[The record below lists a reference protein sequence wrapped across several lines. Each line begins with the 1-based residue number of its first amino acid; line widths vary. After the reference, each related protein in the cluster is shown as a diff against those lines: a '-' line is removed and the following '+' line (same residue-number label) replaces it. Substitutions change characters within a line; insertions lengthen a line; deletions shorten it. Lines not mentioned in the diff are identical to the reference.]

1 MREPE
6 VRGSGMAVTRCVHDL
21 VREHATAT
29 PDAIALVSG
38 TNKITYGELDARASK
53 LARFLCSSGV
63 GPEIPVA
70 ICMHR
75 SIELAVAALGIL
87 KAGGAYVPLDPT
99 YPANRLSILLEDSG
113 APLVLTELGVTDL
126 PTGAWKSVVP
136 DQYQYGLDNADDA
149 RVSPVNAEPGN
160 LAYIIFTSGST
171 GRPKGVQVTHA
182 NLLNLVSWHQNA
194 FKVTAADRATLH
206 ASPGFDASVWEL
218 WPYLAA
224 GASVFVVDEA
234 LRTAPEALR
243 DWIVAQGITITY
255 LPTALAE
262 RMIELDWPPESALRV
277 LLTGADTLRRRP
289 AKVLPF
295 DLVNNYGPT
304 ECTVVAT
311 SGKIQRREGA
321 YEAPSIGRAI
331 GNVSVHIVDEQLQPV
346 PAGAAGELLIG
357 GAGVA
362 RGYLNA
368 PELTAER
375 FLPDPFRGE
384 PGGRLYR
391 TGDLGCYLPDGQIAF
406 LGRID
411 DQIKIMGFRIEPQEV
426 VAALRLY
433 PDIRDS
439 FVTAYTDQSGNRRLL
454 AYVVLATPQRTKSS
468 DLRRFLSDYLPDY
481 MLPSTFV
488 VVPELPQSAHG
499 KVIRSALPE
508 PTASNI
514 LDDDSFEA
522 PQSPIEK
529 HLAGFLSALLRVD
542 HVGRD
547 DNFFTLGGHSLMG
560 AQLIAKIQESFGV
573 ELSLLSLF
581 EEPTV
586 KGMSTEIERLI
597 YAKVSAMSEDEAQ
610 RILASSGEATGDA
623 IRNAI

>member
-1 MREPE
+1 M
-6 VRGSGMAVTRCVHDL
+6 SVTRCVQDL
-21 VREHATAT
+21 VREHATVT
-29 PDAIALVSG
+29 PDAIALVSAS
-38 TNKITYGELDARASK
+38 NKITYGELDARANK
-53 LARFLCSSGV
+53 LACFLRSSGV

-99 YPANRLSILLEDSG
+99 YPANRISMLLEDSG
-113 APLVLTELGVTDL
+113 APLVLTELGLASNL
-126 PTGAWKSVVP
+126 PAGVWKSVVL
-136 DQYQYGLDNADDA
+136 DQLRDEYGLDRADDP
-149 RVSPVNAEPGN
+149 RVSPVTNAEPGN
-160 LAYIIFTSGST
+160 LAYTIFTSGST

-182 NLLNLVSWHQNA
+182 NLLNLVSWHQRA
-194 FKVTAADRATLH
+194 FNVTAADKATLH

-224 GASVFVVDEA
+224 GASVHVVDET
-234 LRTAPEALR
+234 LRAAPEALR
-243 DWIVAQGITITY
+243 DWIVAQGITISF

-262 RMIELDWPPESALRV
+262 RMIDLYWPPESALRV

-289 AKVLPF
+289 AKDLPF

-304 ECTVVAT
+304 ECTVVTT
-311 SGKIQRREGA
+311 SGRVQPGEGM
-321 YEAPSIGRAI
+321 YETPSIGRPI
-331 GNVSVHIVDEQLQPV
+331 DQVSVHIVDQQLQPV
-346 PAGAAGELLIG
+346 SAGTAGELLIG

-368 PELTAER
+368 PELTAEK
-375 FLPDPFRGE
+375 FLPDPSSDNPAARM
-384 PGGRLYR
+384 YR
-391 TGDLGCYLPDGQIAF
+391 TGDLGRSLPDGQIEF

-411 DQIKIMGFRIEPQEV
+411 EQIKLMGYRIEPQEIIAV
-426 VAALRLY
+426 LSRY
-433 PDIRDS
+433 RNINDS
-439 FVTAYTDQSGNRRLL
+439 FVTTYTDQSGNKRLV
-454 AYVVLATPQRTKSS
+454 AYVVAATSERLKCS
-468 DLRRFLSDYLPDY
+468 DLRTFLSGYLPDY

-488 VVPELPQSAHG
+488 VVPELTRSAHG
-499 KVIRSALPE
+499 KLLSSVLPE

-529 HLAGFLSALLRVD
+529 HLAGFLAALLGVD
-542 HVGRD
+542 RVGRE
-547 DNFFTLGGHSLMG
+547 DNFFTLGGHSLLG
-560 AQLIAKIQESFGV
+560 AQLIAKMQESFGV

-586 KGMSTEIERLI
+586 SGMAAEIERLI
-597 YAKVSAMSEDEAQ
+597 FAKISAMSEDEAQ
-610 RILASSGEATGDA
+610 RILASSGDTTGDA

>member
-1 MREPE
+1 MS
-6 VRGSGMAVTRCVHDL
+6 VARCVQDL
-21 VREHATAT
+21 VREHAQAT
-29 PDAIALVSG
+29 PDAIALTSG
-38 TNKITYGELDARASK
+38 SNKVTYGELDARANQ
-53 LARFLCSSGV
+53 LAHFLRSSGV
-63 GPEIPVA
+63 GPEVPVA
-70 ICMHR
+70 ICMRR

-87 KAGGAYVPLDPT
+87 KAAGAYVPLDPT
-99 YPANRLSILLEDSG
+99 YPTHRISMLLEDSG
-113 APLVLTELGVTDL
+113 APLVLTERCVASNL
-126 PTGAWKSVVP
+126 PAGAWRAVVL
-136 DQYQYGLDNADDA
+136 DEYGLDSAHDS
-149 RVSPVNAEPGN
+149 RVSPVTNTQSNN
-160 LAYIIFTSGST
+160 LAYIVFTSGST

-182 NLLNLVSWHQNA
+182 NLLHLVSWHQRA
-194 FKVTAADRATLH
+194 FNVTAADRATLH

-224 GASVFVVDEA
+224 GASVHVVDET

-243 DWIVAQGITITY
+243 DWIVAQGITISF

-262 RMIELDWPPESALRV
+262 RMIDLYWPPESALRV

-289 AKVLPF
+289 NKGLPF

-311 SGKIQRREGA
+311 SGRVQPDEGMHD
-321 YEAPSIGRAI
+321 APSIGRAI
-331 GNVSVHIVDEQLQPV
+331 DSVNIHIVDEQMQPL
-346 PAGAAGELLIG
+346 PAGTSGELLIG

-375 FLPDPFRGE
+375 FLPDPFRDD
-384 PGGRLYR
+384 PDARLYR
-391 TGDLGCYLPDGQIAF
+391 TGDVGRYLPDGQIAF

-411 DQIKIMGFRIEPQEV
+411 EQIKIMGFRIEPQEI
-426 VAALRLY
+426 VAVLCRY
-433 PDIRDS
+433 RDIKDC
-439 FVTAYTDQSGNRRLL
+439 FVTAYTDQSGNRRLV
-454 AYVVLATPQRTKSS
+454 AYLVRATTERTKSG
-468 DLRRFLSDYLPDY
+468 DLRHFLSDYLPDY

-488 VVPELPQSAHG
+488 VMPELPRSASG
-499 KVIRSALPE
+499 KVVHSELPE

-514 LDDDSFEA
+514 LDDDSFEV
-522 PQSPIEK
+522 PQSPIEN

-542 HVGRD
+542 HVGRE
-547 DNFFTLGGHSLMG
+547 DNFFMLGGHSLMG

-573 ELSLLSLF
+573 ELSLRSLF

-586 KGMSTEIERLI
+586 RGMSAEVERLI

-610 RILASSGEATGDA
+610 RILASSGDATSGDA
-623 IRNAI
+623 LRDAV

>member
-1 MREPE
+1 M
-6 VRGSGMAVTRCVHDL
+6 SVTRCVQDL
-21 VREHATAT
+21 VREHATVT
-29 PDAIALVSG
+29 PDAIALVSAS
-38 TNKITYGELDARASK
+38 NKITYGELDARANK
-53 LARFLCSSGV
+53 LACFLRSSGV

-99 YPANRLSILLEDSG
+99 YPANRISMLLEDSG
-113 APLVLTELGVTDL
+113 APLVLTELGLASNL
-126 PTGAWKSVVP
+126 PAGVWKSVVL
-136 DQYQYGLDNADDA
+136 DQLRDEYGLDRADDP
-149 RVSPVNAEPGN
+149 RVSPVTNAEPGN
-160 LAYIIFTSGST
+160 LAYTIFTSGST

-182 NLLNLVSWHQNA
+182 NLLNLVSWHQRA
-194 FKVTAADRATLH
+194 FNVTAADKATLH

-224 GASVFVVDEA
+224 GASVHVVDET
-234 LRTAPEALR
+234 LRAAPEALR
-243 DWIVAQGITITY
+243 DWIVAQGITISF

-262 RMIELDWPPESALRV
+262 RMIDLYWPPESALRV

-289 AKVLPF
+289 AKDLPF

-304 ECTVVAT
+304 ECTVVTT
-311 SGKIQRREGA
+311 SGRVQPGEGM
-321 YEAPSIGRAI
+321 YETPSIGRPI
-331 GNVSVHIVDEQLQPV
+331 DQVSVHIVDQQLQPV
-346 PAGAAGELLIG
+346 PAGTAGELLIG

-368 PELTAER
+368 PELTAEK
-375 FLPDPFRGE
+375 FLPDPSSDNPAARM
-384 PGGRLYR
+384 YR
-391 TGDLGCYLPDGQIAF
+391 TGDLGRSLPDGQIEF

-411 DQIKIMGFRIEPQEV
+411 EQIKLMGYRIEPQEIIAV
-426 VAALRLY
+426 LSRY
-433 PDIRDS
+433 RNINDS
-439 FVTAYTDQSGNRRLL
+439 FVTTYTDQSGNKRLV
-454 AYVVLATPQRTKSS
+454 AYVVAATSERLKCS
-468 DLRRFLSDYLPDY
+468 DLRTFLSGYLPDY

-488 VVPELPQSAHG
+488 VVPELTRSAHG
-499 KVIRSALPE
+499 KLLSSVLPE

-529 HLAGFLSALLRVD
+529 HLAGFLAALLGVD
-542 HVGRD
+542 RVGRE
-547 DNFFTLGGHSLMG
+547 DNFFTLGGHSLLG
-560 AQLIAKIQESFGV
+560 AQLIAKMQESFGV

-586 KGMSTEIERLI
+586 SGMAAEIERLI
-597 YAKVSAMSEDEAQ
+597 FAKISAMSEDEAQ
-610 RILASSGEATGDA
+610 RILASSGDTTGDA

>member
-1 MREPE
+1 M
-6 VRGSGMAVTRCVHDL
+6 SVTRCVHDL
-21 VREHATAT
+21 VREHATAM
-29 PDAIALVSG
+29 PDSIALVSG
-38 TNKITYGELDARASK
+38 SNKITYGELDARASK

-63 GPEIPVA
+63 GPETSVA

-75 SIELAVAALGIL
+75 SIELAMAALGVL

-113 APLVLTELGVTDL
+113 ALLVLTELGVTSTL
-126 PTGAWKSVVP
+126 PTGAWKSVVL
-136 DQYQYGLDNADDA
+136 DQYQYGPDSADDA

-311 SGKIQRREGA
+311 SGKVQRREGV

-331 GNVSVHIVDEQLQPV
+331 DNVSVHIVDEQLQPV

-362 RGYLNA
+362 RGYINA

-426 VAALRLY
+426 VAALSRY
-433 PDIRDS
+433 PDIKDS

-529 HLAGFLSALLRVD
+529 HLAGFLSVLLRVD

-610 RILASSGEATGDA
+610 RILASSGDATGDA

>member
-1 MREPE
+1 M
-6 VRGSGMAVTRCVHDL
+6 SVTRCVQDL
-21 VREHATAT
+21 VREHATVT
-29 PDAIALVSG
+29 PDSIALVSAS
-38 TNKITYGELDARASK
+38 NKITYGELDARANK

-99 YPANRLSILLEDSG
+99 YPANRISMLLEDSG
-113 APLVLTELGVTDL
+113 APLVLTELGLASNL
-126 PTGAWKSVVP
+126 PAGAWKSVVL
-136 DQYQYGLDNADDA
+136 DQYDLDSADGPG
-149 RVSPVNAEPGN
+149 VSPVTNAEPGN

-182 NLLNLVSWHQNA
+182 NLLNLVSWHQRA
-194 FKVTAADRATLH
+194 FNVTAADKATLH

-243 DWIVAQGITITY
+243 DWIVAQGITISF

-262 RMIELDWPPESALRV
+262 RMIDLYWPPESALRV
-277 LLTGADTLRRRP
+277 LLTGAAMLRRRP
-289 AKVLPF
+289 AKDLPF

-304 ECTVVAT
+304 ECTVVTT
-311 SGKIQRREGA
+311 SGRVQPGEGM
-321 YEAPSIGRAI
+321 YETPSIGRAI
-331 GNVSVHIVDEQLQPV
+331 DQVSVHIVDEQLQPV
-346 PAGAAGELLIG
+346 PAGTAGELLIG

-368 PELTAER
+368 PELTAGR
-375 FLPDPFRGE
+375 FLPDPFRGD
-384 PGGRLYR
+384 PDARLYR
-391 TGDLGCYLPDGQIAF
+391 TGDLGRSLPDGQIEF

-411 DQIKIMGFRIEPQEV
+411 EQIKLMGYRIEPQEI
-426 VAALRLY
+426 VAVLSRY
-433 PDIRDS
+433 RNINDS
-439 FVTAYTDQSGNRRLL
+439 LVTTYTDQSGNKRLV
-454 AYVVLATPQRTKSS
+454 AYVVAATSERLKCS
-468 DLRRFLSDYLPDY
+468 DLRSFLSGYLPDY

-488 VVPELPQSAHG
+488 VVPELTRSAHG
-499 KVIRSALPE
+499 KLVSSALPE

-529 HLAGFLSALLRVD
+529 HLAGFLAALLRVD
-542 HVGRD
+542 HVGRE

-560 AQLIAKIQESFGV
+560 AQLIAKMQESFGV
-573 ELSLLSLF
+573 ELSLLTLF

-586 KGMSTEIERLI
+586 RGMAAEIERLI
-597 YAKVSAMSEDEAQ
+597 FAKVSAMSEDEAQ
-610 RILASSGEATGDA
+610 RILASSGDATGDA
-623 IRNAI
+623 MRNAI

>member
-1 MREPE
+1 M
-6 VRGSGMAVTRCVHDL
+6 SVTRCVHDL
-21 VREHATAT
+21 VREHATVT
-29 PDAIALVSG
+29 PDAIALMSG
-38 TNKITYGELDARASK
+38 SSKITYGELDARANE
-53 LARFLCSSGV
+53 LAHFLCSSGV
-63 GPEIPVA
+63 RPEIPVA

-75 SIELAVAALGIL
+75 SIELVVAALGIL

-99 YPANRLSILLEDSG
+99 YPAHRISMLLEDSG
-113 APLVLTELGVTDL
+113 VPLVLTKPGVASNL
-126 PTGAWKSVVP
+126 PAGAWKSVEL
-136 DQYQYGLDNADDA
+136 DQYDLDSADHA
-149 RVSPVNAEPGN
+149 RVSPVTNTKPGN

-182 NLLNLVSWHQNA
+182 NLLNLVSWHQSA
-194 FKVTAADRATLH
+194 FNVTAADRATLH

-224 GASVFVVDEA
+224 GARVFVVDEA
-234 LRTAPEALR
+234 LRAAPETLR
-243 DWIVAQGITITY
+243 DWIVAQGITISF

-262 RMIELDWPPESALRV
+262 RMIDLDWPRESALRV

-289 AKVLPF
+289 ARDLPF

-311 SGKIQRREGA
+311 SGKVQPGEGG

-331 GNVSVHIVDEQLQPV
+331 DNVNVYIVGEQMQPV
-346 PAGAAGELLIG
+346 PAGSSGELLIG

-375 FLPDPFRGE
+375 FLPDPFRDD
-384 PGGRLYR
+384 PDARLYR
-391 TGDLGCYLPDGQIAF
+391 TGDLGCYLPNGQIAF
-406 LGRID
+406 LGRMD

-426 VAALRLY
+426 VAALSRY
-433 PDIRDS
+433 PGIKDNL
-439 FVTAYTDQSGNRRLL
+439 VTAYTDQSGNKRLV
-454 AYVVLATPQRTKSS
+454 AYIVLATPERTKAG
-468 DLRRFLSDYLPDY
+468 DLRHFLSDFLPDY

-488 VVPELPQSAHG
+488 VVPELPRSAHG
-499 KVIRSALPE
+499 KVVRSVLPE
-508 PTASNI
+508 PTTSNI
-514 LDDDSFEA
+514 LDDDSLEV

-529 HLAGFLSALLRVD
+529 HLAGFLMALLRVD
-542 HVGRD
+542 HVGRE

-560 AQLIAKIQESFGV
+560 AQLIAKVQESFGV

-586 KGMSTEIERLI
+586 RGMSAEIERLI
-597 YAKVSAMSEDEAQ
+597 YEKVSAMSEDEAQ
-610 RILASSGEATGDA
+610 RLLASSGEATGDA